1 MNNILSLIF
10 IFIKEFHKFICLVN
24 KLIMKTI
31 YIFTDDEQLEESGA
45 NYIDDYLN
53 ENFPGYTFIISE
65 NNRYVLTD
73 EENESF
79 FVME

>member
-1 MNNILSLIF
+1 
-10 IFIKEFHKFICLVN
+10 
-24 KLIMKTI
+24 MKTI